1 MNDRILASKL
11 VEDFLSG
18 KIDFKQF
25 AMDFPEDENDSDL
38 SELFDLIEHKPKVG
52 GLFGESKSDS
62 NRRMERINE
71 LIATL
76 KT

>member
-11 VEDFLSG
+11 AEDLFSG

-38 SELFDLIEHKPKVG
+38 SELFDLIEHQPKVG
-52 GLFGESKSDS
+52 GLLGESKSDS

-76 KT
+76 KK

>member
-11 VEDFLSG
+11 AEDLFSG

-25 AMDFPEDENDSDL
+25 ATDFPEDENDSVL
-38 SELFDLIEHKPKVG
+38 SELFDLIEHQPKVG

-62 NRRMERINE
+62 TRRMERINE

-76 KT
+76 KK